1 MNESTSE
8 NGKGTDALFD
18 DPEVEIH
25 RAVLRRERHKG
36 SYPDC
41 EAIAAMEVRL
51 RRLTGA
57 TVQFADLAMLS
68 VNDPPLSP
76 MGLSFLA
83 KAMNREALRLFRLY
97 HGHPP
102 RYPQYWADGCTI
114 VDELRSA

>member
-1 MNESTSE
+1 MNEETSE

-36 SYPDC
+36 SYPDR
-41 EAIAAMEVRL
+41 EAVAAMEVPL

-57 TVQFADLAMLS
+57 TVLFTDLAMLS

-83 KAMNREALRLFRLY
+83 NAMNREALRLFRLY

-102 RYPQYWADGCTI
+102 RYPQY
-114 VDELRSA
+114 

>member
-1 MNESTSE
+1 MNEEKTE
-8 NGKGTDALFD
+8 RGKDTDALFD

-25 RAVLRRERHKG
+25 RAVLRRERDTS
-36 SYPDC
+36 SYPDR
-41 EAIAAMEVRL
+41 EALAAMEIPL

-57 TVQFADLAMLS
+57 TVLFTDLAMLS

-83 KAMNREALRLFRLY
+83 NAMNREALRLFRLY

-102 RYPQYWADGCTI
+102 RYPQY
-114 VDELRSA
+114 